1 MADTEKENSGKGS
14 KKMRLLIIEDDVELS
29 EAVAVSLKAEGYQ
42 VDLCH
47 SGADAAYYY
56 EKNIYDAV
64 LLDRMLPEKDGIE
77 ILNDMRHA
85 GYEVPVIMIT
95 ALGDVEARI
104 GGLDAGAD
112 DYLAK
117 PFSVSELQA
126 RLRALFRRPRKMEN
140 TGNHSLGNTT
150 LSMGKLQL
158 ESDKGCVTISKKE
171 AAFLEFFFCHPG
183 QILQREQILDRVWGT
198 DKFVEDGNVDTYIH
212 FVRRRLSS
220 VNSNLAIKN
229 VHGVGYRLE
238 APQAKRD

>member
-1 MADTEKENSGKGS
+1 MADIKAKSSGKGS
-14 KKMRLLIIEDDVELS
+14 EKMRLLIIEDDVELS

-56 EKNIYDAV
+56 EKQIYDAV

-77 ILNDMRHA
+77 ILSDMRQK
-85 GYEVPVIMIT
+85 GYEVSVIMIT

-112 DYLAK
+112 DYLSK

-140 TGNHSLGNTT
+140 ALRHSLGNTT
-150 LSMGKLQL
+150 LSMEKLQL
-158 ESDKGCVTISKKE
+158 ESDKGCVTLSKKE
-171 AAFLEFFFCHPG
+171 AAFLEFFFCNPD

-198 DKFVEDGNVDTYIH
+198 ENFVEDGNVDTYIH
-212 FVRRRLSS
+212 FVRRRLAA

-238 APQAKRD
+238 PPKTEED

>member
-1 MADTEKENSGKGS
+1 MADTEEEDSRKGS
-14 KKMRLLIIEDDVELS
+14 EKMRLLIIEDDVELS

-77 ILNDMRHA
+77 ILNDMRTD

-95 ALGDVEARI
+95 ALGNVDDRI

-140 TGNHSLGNTT
+140 AGNHSLGNTT
-150 LSMGKLQL
+150 LSMGRLQL
-158 ESDKGCVTISKKE
+158 ESRQGCVTLSKKE
-171 AAFLEFFFCHPG
+171 AAFLEFFFRHPG
-183 QILQREQILDRVWGT
+183 RILQREQILVRVWGT

-212 FVRRRLSS
+212 FVRRRLSA
-220 VNSNLAIKN
+220 VGSNLVIKN

-238 APQAKRD
+238 ELQAKRE

>member
-1 MADTEKENSGKGS
+1 MADTEEEDSRKGS
-14 KKMRLLIIEDDVELS
+14 EKMRLLIIEDDVELS

-77 ILNDMRHA
+77 ILNDMRTD

-95 ALGDVEARI
+95 ALGNVDDRI

-140 TGNHSLGNTT
+140 AGNHSLGNTT
-150 LSMGKLQL
+150 LSMGRLQL
-158 ESDKGCVTISKKE
+158 ESRQGCVTLSKKE
-171 AAFLEFFFCHPG
+171 AAFLEFFFRHPG
-183 QILQREQILDRVWGT
+183 QILQREQILVRVWGT
-198 DKFVEDGNVDTYIH
+198 DKFVEYGNVDTYIH
-212 FVRRRLSS
+212 FVRRRLSA
-220 VNSNLAIKN
+220 VGSNLVIKN

-238 APQAKRD
+238 ELQAKRE

>member
-1 MADTEKENSGKGS
+1 MADTEEEDSRKGS
-14 KKMRLLIIEDDVELS
+14 EKMRLLIIEDDVELS

-77 ILNDMRHA
+77 ILNDMRTD

-95 ALGDVEARI
+95 ALGNVDDRI

-140 TGNHSLGNTT
+140 AGNHSLGNTT
-150 LSMGKLQL
+150 LSMGRLQL
-158 ESDKGCVTISKKE
+158 ESRQGCVTLSKKE
-171 AAFLEFFFCHPG
+171 AAFLEFLRSR
-183 QILQREQILDRVWGT
+183 Q
-198 DKFVEDGNVDTYIH
+198 
-212 FVRRRLSS
+212 
-220 VNSNLAIKN
+220 
-229 VHGVGYRLE
+229 
-238 APQAKRD
+238 

>member
-1 MADTEKENSGKGS
+1 MADTEEEDSRKGS
-14 KKMRLLIIEDDVELS
+14 EKMRLLIIEDDVELS

-77 ILNDMRHA
+77 ILNDMRTD

-95 ALGDVEARI
+95 VLGNVDDRI

-140 TGNHSLGNTT
+140 AGNHSLGNTT
-150 LSMGKLQL
+150 LSMGRLQL
-158 ESDKGCVTISKKE
+158 ESRQGCVTLSKKE
-171 AAFLEFFFCHPG
+171 AAFLEFFFRHPG
-183 QILQREQILDRVWGT
+183 QILQREQILVRVWGT

-212 FVRRRLSS
+212 FVRRRLSA
-220 VNSNLAIKN
+220 VGSNLVIKN

-238 APQAKRD
+238 ELQAKRE